1 MNIKYYC
8 GGCCCCYIKVDV
20 VEIEINGF
28 QIYFQKGELVAF
40 GNCLSEKLGKM
51 QDQE

>member
-1 MNIKYYC
+1 MNINYYC

-28 QIYFQKGELVAF
+28 QIYFQGRISSIWKLFE
-40 GNCLSEKLGKM
+40 SEKLGKM
-51 QDQE
+51 QDEE